1 METREGESVG
11 KQGKQI
17 PKRRETAH
25 NPGFP
30 RYTRKMK
37 GFTMVLQEEHMDV
50 RIVKTG
56 QFGDL
61 RVEPQHVFKFADGLF
76 GFDDLHE
83 YVLIADDNSA
93 PLRWLISLEQPEI
106 GFPVISPS
114 FIDASYSA
122 GRDYTDTD
130 RFATLVIVTL
140 AQSGMTVN
148 MKAPVVL
155 DCNDQTG
162 KQLILS
168 SDKYLPNQPLGKQ
181 TKA

>member
-1 METREGESVG
+1 
-11 KQGKQI
+11 
-17 PKRRETAH
+17 
-25 NPGFP
+25 
-30 RYTRKMK
+30 
-37 GFTMVLQEEHMDV
+37 MVLQEEHMDV

-61 RVEPQHVFKFADGLF
+61 HVEPQHVFRFTDGLL
-76 GFDDLHE
+76 GFEDLHE
-83 YVLIADDNSA
+83 YVLIADENSA
-93 PLRWLISLEQPEI
+93 PLQWLISIEQPEI
-106 GFPVISPS
+106 GFPVISPV
-114 FIDASYSA
+114 FIDAQYSA
-122 GRDYTDTD
+122 GKDYLDQE

-168 SDKYLPNQPLGKQ
+168 SDRYLPNQPLGKQ
-181 TKA
+181 TRA